1 MGPIHHTYELYLDDG
16 DGKPRFEA
24 LTCASRSDLLPTVRR
39 IISEK
44 NLRSV
49 EVRELGVSLFTVGG

>member
-24 LTCASRSDLLPTVRR
+24 LTCVSPSDLLASVRR
-39 IISEK
+39 IISEQE
-44 NLRSV
+44 LRSV
-49 EVRELGVSLFTVGG
+49 EVREMGVSLFTVRS